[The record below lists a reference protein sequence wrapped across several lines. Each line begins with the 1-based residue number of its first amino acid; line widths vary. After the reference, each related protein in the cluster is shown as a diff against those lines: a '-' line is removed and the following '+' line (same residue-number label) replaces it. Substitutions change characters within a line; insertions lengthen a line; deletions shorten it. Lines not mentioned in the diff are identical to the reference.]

1 MADKARRWTDKQ
13 LERMERRIT
22 RIYKEAEKDMRVEWD
37 AYMKRLDKRLEKKQA
52 ALQKAI
58 LSGDSAEIKEA
69 KEDLQN
75 SIRWGTLM
83 NKKYQAMVDN
93 TVDKLTNVN
102 KIALAYVNGELPK
115 IYAQNYNGISS
126 DIQQVVKAYEWTA
139 VNEETVRQLTV
150 LDDRLLLP
158 PKKINIPKDKRWN
171 KKQINNS
178 VLQGLLQGESI
189 PKIAK
194 RIETV
199 TGSNKK
205 AAIRNARTMVTA
217 AENRGRLAGMERAER
232 NGIILK
238 KQWLSTGD
246 SRTRDWHLSIDGQ
259 TVDTDKPFIDGNGNE
274 IDYPGDRT
282 APPSTVYNCRCTMV
296 SQVIG
301 FRKADGHIDY
311 INSTDSEDLHDKQ
324 IAEEREKR
332 AENA

>member
-1 MADKARRWTDKQ
+1 MADNARKWTDRR
-13 LERMERRIT
+13 LTRMERKLT
-22 RIYKEAEKDMRVEWD
+22 QIYQQAEKEIRVEWD
-37 AYMKRLDKRLEKKQA
+37 AYMKKLDKRLEKKQA

-58 LSGDSAEIKEA
+58 LSGDSAEIQKA
-69 KEDLQN
+69 KKDLQS

-83 NKKYQAMVDN
+83 NKKYQTMVDN

-102 KIALAYVNGELPK
+102 KIALAYVNGELPE
-115 IYAQNYNGISS
+115 IYAQNYNGMSA
-126 DIQQVVKAYEWTA
+126 DIQQVIRAYEWTA

-171 KKQINNS
+171 TKQINNS
-178 VLQGLLQGESI
+178 VLQGILQGESMD
-189 PKIAK
+189 KIAT
-194 RIETV
+194 RITPV
-199 TGSNKK
+199 VRNNRTS
-205 AAIRNARTMVTA
+205 AIRNARTMVTA

-238 KQWLSTGD
+238 KQWLATGD
-246 SRTRDWHLSIDGQ
+246 SRTRDWHLSMDGQ

-274 IDYPGDRT
+274 IDYPGDRA

-311 INSTDSEDLHDKQ
+311 VNSTDSEDLHDRQ
-324 IAEEREKR
+324 IAEERER
-332 AENA
+332 RNS